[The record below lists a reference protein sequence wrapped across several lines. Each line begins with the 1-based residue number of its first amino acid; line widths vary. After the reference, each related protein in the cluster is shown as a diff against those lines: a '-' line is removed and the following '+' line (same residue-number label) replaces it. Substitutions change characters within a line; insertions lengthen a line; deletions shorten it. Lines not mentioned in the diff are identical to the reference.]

1 MVKSEVALVCVTL
14 LLRRPTVEGAC
25 AVVGAPG
32 PHSRS
37 RAMRTAA
44 RHASAMSATSA
55 TTTSATSAR
64 VLSPS
69 RRARTRRAAS
79 DADDVAVAVTAA
91 VSADVARRR
100 ATLAAV
106 TNEREIALL
115 LDAAPD
121 RVREALA
128 LDPKRLELSEIV
140 LDVGRAPK
148 ARFPDGEAVL
158 GEEPVTYEDLQRLVE
173 KVGDFGRDNRAGI
186 NGTLHR
192 ISAIKNRYGKV
203 IGVTCRVG
211 RAISG
216 SAELIRDIL
225 DAETSTSAF
234 NNSILLLGR
243 PGVGKTTAIRE
254 ISRILAD
261 EHSRRVVIV
270 DTSNEIG
277 GDGDVPH
284 VGIGGARRMQ
294 VPSASEQHL
303 VLIEAVENHTPQTI
317 VVDEIGTLEEADAAQ
332 TISERGVQMIGT
344 AHGHTLENVLKNP
357 SLCGLVGGVV
367 SVTLGDDEARR
378 RGVQKSV
385 LEREGPPTFNIAV
398 EMLDIGTWR
407 VHTDVAASV
416 DALLAGQSPMTEL
429 RVLNADGTVTQE
441 AEYTRR
447 RPPSAYGDV
456 LAAYNSTASRLGNV
470 SARTLPRSS
479 SELAAME
486 LASTSLSQSAGAQ
499 RSHEEVRID
508 VDIDGD
514 GDACSPNALRV
525 FPFKVSRDALERV
538 MSSMGL
544 SDRVCLVDLL
554 EDASVVIA
562 PKSQVKTSTWLRH
575 AARARGM
582 PIYAVRADN
591 SAQLVRALQAMLG
604 ITGAGDG
611 IGSAQSSDAS
621 AAGTFASNTAD
632 ETDALEEVRM
642 AVEQLV
648 IPHREPVELLP
659 RSNRIIAMQQA
670 LVESYSLSHSAI
682 GEGNE
687 RRLRIEYEYK
697 KSP

>member
-1 MVKSEVALVCVTL
+1 
-14 LLRRPTVEGAC
+14 
-25 AVVGAPG
+25 
-32 PHSRS
+32 
-37 RAMRTAA
+37 
-44 RHASAMSATSA
+44 MS
-55 TTTSATSAR
+55 TTTTTRTTTTTTTVAASST
-64 VLSPS
+64 VF
-69 RRARTRRAAS
+69 ARTRRGVSRARRSSAS
-79 DADDVAVAVTAA
+79 SASVTSDVDAGGGGRTHRSEEDAVAK
-91 VSADVARRR
+91 RR

-106 TNEREIALL
+106 TSGEEISLL
-115 LDAAPD
+115 LDAMPT
-121 RVREALA
+121 RVREALREDA
-128 LDPKRLELSEIV
+128 RRLELTEVV
-140 LDVGRAPK
+140 LDLGRFPT
-148 ARFPDGEAVL
+148 ARFPDGDATI
-158 GEEPVTYEDLQRLVE
+158 GEERVTYEDLERMME
-173 KVGDFGRDNRAGI
+173 KVGDVGRDNRAGI

-192 ISAIKNRYGKV
+192 ISAIRNRYGTV
-203 IGVTCRVG
+203 VGCTCRVG

-216 SAELIRDIL
+216 SAELIKDVL
-225 DAETSTSAF
+225 DAEASTATF

-254 ISRILAD
+254 ISRILSD
-261 EHSRRVVIV
+261 EHRRRVVIV

-284 VGIGGARRMQ
+284 AGIGSARRMQ
-294 VPSASEQHL
+294 VSNATEQHL
-303 VLIEAVENHTPQTI
+303 VLIEAVENHTPQTV
-317 VVDEIGTLEEADAAQ
+317 VVDEIGTQEEADAAR

-357 SLCGLVGGVV
+357 ALCDLIGGVV

-385 LEREGPPTFNIAV
+385 LERAAPPTFTIAV

-429 RVLNADGTVTQE
+429 RVLNEDGTVTKE
-441 AEYTRR
+441 PEYASRR
-447 RPPSAYGDV
+447 TALMIGDV
-456 LAAYNSTASRLGNV
+456 PAYDPTAPRPLTAHKVQN
-470 SARTLPRSS
+470 RSS

-486 LASTSLSQSAGAQ
+486 LANRPNQNVTSTFSDESRFDRGHAPTESSTAEM
-499 RSHEEVRID
+499 SEEEC
-508 VDIDGD
+508 
-514 GDACSPNALRV
+514 APNALRV
-525 FPFKVSRDALERV
+525 FPFKVSRDALQRV
-538 MSSMGL
+538 MASMDL
-544 SDRVCLVDLL
+544 NQRVCLVDLL

-611 IGSAQSSDAS
+611 FDIGESQRKRERHSLESS
-621 AAGTFASNTAD
+621 AD
-632 ETDALEEVRM
+632 ETDALDEVRM

-659 RSNRIIAMQQA
+659 RSGRIIEMQQA
-670 LVESYSLSHSAI
+670 LVESYSLNHTAI
-682 GEGNE
+682 GEGSE

-697 KSP
+697 Q